1 MNYSIIKEML
11 LNNRCSNENIPASKS
26 SEKTLK
32 KIEEI
37 EEKIKKLLP
46 EDEREKLMWDYSY
59 LQGELSSEVEIS
71 SFTEG
76 FKIGLL
82 LGAEVFSEAHNNN
95 E

>member
-11 LNNRCSNENIPASKS
+11 VNNRCSDENIPTSKKF
-26 SEKTLK
+26 KTVLK

-46 EDEREKLMWDYSY
+46 EDEREKLMWDYSL
-59 LQGELSSEVEIS
+59 LQGELGSEVESS
-71 SFTEG
+71 SFAEG

-82 LGAEVFSEAHNNN
+82 IGAEVFSEAHNNN